1 MKKSSVTIACIL
13 ALTASIATRTVFAA
27 DGDTKKEKTEA
38 TAPRRGGG
46 ANATPEARVDRMAKE
61 LSLNDDQ
68 KAKLKP
74 IFEDE
79 TTKMKALRDD
89 TTVAREDRRT
99 KAQDIR
105 KETDAKVKGVLTADQ
120 FSKWQEQ
127 RQQAVQRRRQ
137 NNQNQSTK

>member
-1 MKKSSVTIACIL
+1 MKKSSVILAGIL
-13 ALTASIATRTVFAA
+13 ALTATVGTRTGFAA
-27 DGDTKKEKTEA
+27 DGDTKKEKSEA
-38 TAPRRGGG
+38 SASRRGG
-46 ANATPEARVDRMAKE
+46 ANATPEARADRMAKE
-61 LSLNDDQ
+61 FSLNDDQ
-68 KAKLKP
+68 KAKLKT

-105 KETDAKVKGVLTADQ
+105 KETDGKVKGILTADQ
-120 FSKWQEQ
+120 FAKWQEQ
-127 RQQAVQRRRQ
+127 RKQAVERRRQ

>member
-1 MKKSSVTIACIL
+1 MKKSSVAIACIL
-13 ALTASIATRTVFAA
+13 ALTASIGTGTAFAA
-27 DGDTKKEKTEA
+27 EGDTKKEKTES
-38 TAPRRGGG
+38 TAPRRGG

-99 KAQDIR
+99 KMQDIR